1 MDLLDSSQ
9 TNVLELSCRVRR
21 RDFLRV
27 ALSGAA
33 LLAAP
38 AICGGFS
45 PAWAAKNQSRPAN
58 PVVGAVPADVCT
70 GGDPASFTAAS
81 ADRAGMFLLFSDVHF
96 NPFADPGKVKALAAA
111 PAAEWGA
118 ILADAAPVYS
128 PYGQDSNN
136 ALFQSFLD
144 DMASRAP
151 RPDFLLFPG
160 DLLCHGFWTLYP
172 RLTGDSSSGGLL
184 GFIGKTAEYF
194 LAEVTRR
201 FPEAPLYLALGN
213 NDSFEGDFR
222 IVPDSPY
229 LSVTASSIAQRAL
242 KSEADRA
249 AFLESYPRYGCYSLP
264 LPGHGGRIV
273 VFNNIYWAKRYPNQG
288 VGKPVLDFL
297 TQELATAGRRG
308 EKVWL
313 MAHVPPGD
321 NSKSSAAK
329 YLKTGK
335 NVYAPLLADAWN
347 DALANLL
354 VAHSQTV
361 RASFCGHV
369 HRDEFRLVYPK
380 GRELPAASLRLGPS
394 ISPVTGNNPG
404 YQVYSY
410 DRQSFELLDTAV
422 HYLDIGASRP
432 AWEVEYTYSRA
443 YGRGLRSPGD
453 WQAMYQELK
462 TCSGRR
468 KTFEE
473 AFDLRSTH
481 IDEVNGRT
489 FPIYWDALGVTA
501 QTSI

>member
-1 MDLLDSSQ
+1 MTPPDSSQ
-9 TNVLELSCRVRR
+9 TGIPEPSSIVGR
-21 RDFLRV
+21 RDFLRFT
-27 ALSGAA
+27 LSGAA

-38 AICGGFS
+38 AIFGGFT
-45 PAWAAKNQSRPAN
+45 PAWASKNQTRPTSTVGGEPAN
-58 PVVGAVPADVCT
+58 VCT
-70 GGDPASFTAAS
+70 EGDPASFTADSS
-81 ADRAGMFLLFSDVHF
+81 ARAGMFLLFSDVHF

-111 PAAEWGA
+111 PASEWGGT
-118 ILADAAPVYS
+118 LADAAPVFS

-160 DLLCHGFWTLYP
+160 DLLCHSFWTLYP
-172 RLTGDSSSGGLL
+172 RLTGDSSRGGLL
-184 GFIGKTAEYF
+184 SFIGKTAEYF
-194 LAEVTRR
+194 LTEVTRR

-213 NDSFEGDFR
+213 NDSFEGDYR
-222 IVPDSPY
+222 IVPNSPY
-229 LSVTASSIAQRAL
+229 LSATASIIAQRAL
-242 KSEADRA
+242 KAEADRA
-249 AFLESYPRYGCYSLP
+249 AFLESYPGYGCYALP
-264 LPGHGGRIV
+264 LPGNGSCKII
-273 VFNNIYWAKRYPNQG
+273 VFNNIFWTKRSPNQG
-288 VGKPVLDFL
+288 AGKPVLDFL
-297 TQELATAGRRG
+297 TQELTTAGRRG

-329 YLKTGK
+329 FLKTGK
-335 NVYAPLLADAWN
+335 NVYAPLLADNWN
-347 DALANLL
+347 DSLANLL

-361 RASFCGHV
+361 KACFCGHV

-410 DRQSFELLDTAV
+410 DRQSFELLDAAV

-432 AWEVEYTYSRA
+432 AWDVEYTYSQA
-443 YGRGLRSPGD
+443 YGRGLRSPRD
-453 WQAMYQELK
+453 WQEMYQELK
-462 TCSGRR
+462 TCPGKR
-468 KTFEE
+468 KTFGE
-473 AFDLRSTH
+473 AFDLRSAR

-489 FPIYWDALGVTA
+489 FPIFWDALGVTA
-501 QTSI
+501 PTSI